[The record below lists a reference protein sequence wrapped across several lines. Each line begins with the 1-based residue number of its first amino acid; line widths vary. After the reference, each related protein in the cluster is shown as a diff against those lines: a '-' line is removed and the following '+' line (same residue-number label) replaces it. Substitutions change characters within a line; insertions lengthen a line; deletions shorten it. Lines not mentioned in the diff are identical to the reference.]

1 MKTFLGRRAPTRSE
15 EVLPLPL
22 AGPEAVYRL
31 KRSSARR
38 TLALRVSDAGEVAV
52 NAPLRL
58 PQREVDLFLA
68 KHAGWLRQRLEA
80 AQSRVFQWRE
90 GAELPW
96 LGASLILRLLAP
108 AGGPGVRREDGHL
121 LCAAEPPSVPAV
133 VKRWYQGQARE
144 LLAQRLATQCARLG
158 REPPPLRLS
167 DARTR
172 WGSLSPRGVVSL
184 NWRLVKASPKEID
197 YVICHE
203 LAHFKQRNHS
213 PAFWREVG
221 ALFPDYPEARA
232 ALGRR
237 GSDYFDF

>member
-1 MKTFLGRRAPTRSE
+1 MKLFRVRRAPNRSE
-15 EVLPLPL
+15 EILPLPL
-22 AGPEAVYRL
+22 AGPDAVYRL

-38 TLALRVSDAGEVAV
+38 TLALRVSEAGEVAV

-58 PQREVDLFLA
+58 SQTEVDRFIA
-68 KHAGWLRQRLEA
+68 KHDDWLRQRLEA
-80 AQSRVFQWRE
+80 ARGRVFQWRE

-96 LGASLILRLLAP
+96 LGGSLILNLLAAAGRP
-108 AGGPGVRREDGHL
+108 AVRREGGCL
-121 LCAAEPPSVPAV
+121 LCAADPPSVPAV
-133 VKRWYQGQARE
+133 VKRWYQGQARV
-144 LLAQRLATQCARLG
+144 LLAQRLAAQCVRLG

-184 NWRLVKASPKEID
+184 NWRLVKASPEEID

-221 ALFPDYPEARA
+221 VLFPDYPGVREA
-232 ALGRR
+232 LRR
-237 GSDYFDF
+237 QGSGYFDF